1 MSDILYIGLKIT
13 LTEIKLKIKNNTKSE
28 KPPYLAAFRIT
39 KFDNHLQK

>member
-13 LTEIKLKIKNNTKSE
+13 LTEIKLKVMNNMKR
-28 KPPYLAAFRIT
+28 PPYLAAFRIT